1 MRKVVVKGKD
11 FDVAMHPWIY
21 SKRVVDAGEAEPGEA
36 VLVYSTKGKLLG
48 SAIYNP
54 KSKIALRLY
63 SRERAEMDYYFIKER
78 IMRAEKIRRVLYPED
93 NAYRMV
99 FGECDGIPGLVVDR
113 YNTGFVIQILSIG
126 IERRKRDVVEAL
138 VDLFDPEFIYEKS
151 DAVSRREE
159 GLPEREGILYGSL
172 PDPLIIQVS
181 GIKYKVDLVSGQK
194 TGFFFDQR
202 DNRIIVERYAKNKH
216 LALDLFSYTG
226 GFTLHLL
233 RAGVKKV
240 YAVDRSKRALKLLQ
254 ENLELNGFD
263 PSRVVIFEKDVF
275 DFLDEMI
282 LTGEQFDFIIIDPP
296 SFTHKREGV
305 ESALK
310 GYRTIHDR
318 AIRLLSP
325 EGLIATFTCA
335 HYVTGEDLLGTFW
348 AASKALGRPFYLF
361 ERLHQS
367 KDHPVLLGFSES
379 EYLKGFLLGEVNYG

>member
-1 MRKVVVKGKD
+1 MQKVVVKGRD
-11 FDVAMHPWIY
+11 FEIALHPWIY
-21 SKRVVDAGEAEPGEA
+21 SKRVMDVGEAVPGDT
-36 VLVYSTKGKLLG
+36 VLVYSTRGKFLG

-54 KSKIALRLY
+54 KSKIALRFY
-63 SRERAEMDYYFIKER
+63 SKEKVELDYFLIKER
-78 IMRAEKIRRVLYPED
+78 IMRAEKIRKVLYPHD

-99 FGECDGIPGLVVDR
+99 FGECDGIPGLVIDR
-113 YNTGFVIQILSIG
+113 YNEGFVIQILSIG
-126 IERRKRDVVEAL
+126 IEKRKRKVVEAL
-138 VDLFDPEFIYEKS
+138 VDLFDPTFIYEKS
-151 DAVSRREE
+151 DAVSRKEE
-159 GLPEREGILYGSL
+159 GLPEREGLIYGSL
-172 PDPLIIQVS
+172 PNPLVIEIS

-202 DNRIIVERYAKNKH
+202 ENRIIVEKYAKGVH

-233 RAGVKKV
+233 RAGAKKV
-240 YAVDRSKRALKLLQ
+240 YAVDRSRKALELLV
-254 ENLELNGFD
+254 ENLELNGFE

-282 LTGEQFDFIIIDPP
+282 LTGEQFEFVVIDPP
-296 SFTHKREGV
+296 SFTHKKEGV

-325 EGLIATFTCA
+325 GGIIATFTCA
-335 HYVTGEDLLGTFW
+335 HYITGDDLLGTFW
-348 AASKALGRPFYLF
+348 SASKALGRSFYLF
-361 ERLHQS
+361 ERLYQS

-379 EYLKGFLLGEVNYG
+379 EYLKGFLLGDVQYD